1 MSESVILS
9 TLQLCQQAISSL
21 TQTNRSNENKYSL
34 QTAMTS
40 TNTGIPAASISDV
53 DLVSPEIRADILAGK
68 DVNLNI
74 LLIPNYITPAIKK
87 MKEKDE
93 RLTRNLSLDEFIVAF
108 GRYKKIMCS
117 AFPNRSNEL
126 DSYLS
131 HIIETANVWP
141 ERFYE
146 YHQMF
151 SSKCASMLLQ
161 HNIKIDWAK
170 GDFNLRT
177 LICAGS
183 SVKSCDAC
191 GSNIHSAG
199 MCPHR
204 NSKQH
209 SGRLSSGYKV
219 YRQHKDIHGRE
230 ILFHEGEQIC
240 NNYNSTKGC
249 KKPYC
254 KYAHNCTSCKSNGH
268 AKFQCP
274 QNLKMM
280 TEQKQK
286 PTTSQQKLSTT
297 Q

>member
-1 MSESVILS
+1 
-9 TLQLCQQAISSL
+9 
-21 TQTNRSNENKYSL
+21 
-34 QTAMTS
+34 
-40 TNTGIPAASISDV
+40 
-53 DLVSPEIRADILAGK
+53 
-68 DVNLNI
+68 
-74 LLIPNYITPAIKK
+74 
-87 MKEKDE
+87 
-93 RLTRNLSLDEFIVAF
+93 
-108 GRYKKIMCS
+108 MCS
-117 AFPNRSNEL
+117 AFPNRSSEL
-126 DSYLS
+126 DSYLA

-151 SSKCASMLLQ
+151 SSKCASMLLH

-209 SGRLSSGYKV
+209 SGHLSSGYKV

-230 ILFHEGEQIC
+230 ILFHDGEQIC

-249 KKPYC
+249 KI
-254 KYAHNCTSCKSNGH
+254 
-268 AKFQCP
+268 CP
-274 QNLKMM
+274 QLYNM
-280 TEQKQK
+280 QV
-286 PTTSQQKLSTT
+286 
-297 Q
+297 